1 MKVKKKMPYYIL
13 GIVAIFVLFLLG
25 PLYHKDGDGSVSVI
39 TGILRLPREALRGFA
54 ARDVFLA
61 GRTSWMYTLLPVVA
75 AIPSASYI
83 YEELKSRFYMGVQ
96 MRKGKYRYVYSGF
109 LYSAVSGGAA
119 VAVGLAVYAAAVCM
133 IFPVNPAGGDAGVEM
148 NTAQFVI
155 CMLAKILY
163 LAAYGM
169 AMSAFASFMVYLYQN
184 LYVDL
189 SILFIAAYLLRETAM
204 RENFAFPL
212 FLTGI
217 LAVLY
222 GVMWKFRSERI

>member
-13 GIVAIFVLFLLG
+13 GIGAIFALFLLG
-25 PLYHKDGDGSVSVI
+25 PLYHKEGDGSVSVLA
-39 TGILRLPREALRGFA
+39 GILRLPREVLQRFS

-61 GRTSWMYTLLPVVA
+61 GRTSWMYTLMPVAV

-83 YEELKSRFYMGVQ
+83 YEELNSRFYMGVE

-109 LYSAVSGGAA
+109 LYSAVSGGLAA
-119 VAVGLAVYAAAVCM
+119 ALGLAMYAAAVCM
-133 IFPVNPAGGDAGVEM
+133 IFPVTPEAGAEIS
-148 NTAQFVI
+148 AAEFVI
-155 CMLAKILY
+155 CILAEISY

-169 AMSAFASFMVYLYQN
+169 AMSVFASFMVYLYQN

-189 SILFIAAYLLRETAM
+189 SILFIASYLLRETAM
-204 RENFAFPL
+204 RGRIAVPL
-212 FLTGI
+212 VLTGV

-222 GVMWKFRSERI
+222 GLMWKFRSERI

>member
-1 MKVKKKMPYYIL
+1 MKVKKKLPYYIL
-13 GIVAIFVLFLLG
+13 GIAAIFVLSLLG
-25 PLYHKDGDGSVSVI
+25 PLYHKGGDGSVSVI
-39 TGILRLPREALRGFA
+39 TGILRLPKEALRGFS

-61 GRTSWMYTLLPVVA
+61 GRTSWMYTLMPMAA

-83 YEELKSRFYMGVQ
+83 YEELNSRFYMGVE

-109 LYSAVSGGAA
+109 LYSAVSGGAV
-119 VAVGLAVYAAAVCM
+119 VAAGLAVYAAAVCI
-133 IFPVNPAGGDAGVEM
+133 IFPVNAAGSDAGVEM
-148 NTAQFVI
+148 DTAKFVI
-155 CMLAKILY
+155 CMLAEILY

-169 AMSAFASFMVYLYQN
+169 AMSVFASFMVYLYQN

-189 SILFIAAYLLRETAM
+189 SMLFIAAYLLRETAM
-204 RENFAFPL
+204 RGNFAFPL
-212 FLTGI
+212 LLTGI